1 MHLLCSGPL
10 DLQVSK
16 VSRSG
21 VPTLSSESSQVW
33 VLVPWCCLL
42 PSSNRNSEKSLGSR
56 GVFQGLYQA
65 RKVATALVFFFIDWD
80 SMRFIWK
87 KRSTVKNVFKS
98 VSEEYYFSRL
108 SSPLSFFIN
117 LNQRIC
123 LLILERGERETSM
136 WEKSIGC
143 LRYRPWTCNLGL
155 CPDLELHPWPFDVR
169 DNAPTNWATRP
180 GISSLSF
187 WKQCQRQDMPY
198 ISLEWTSWPFSCHFL
213 VPWIFSSHILL

>member
-10 DLQVSK
+10 DLQVNK

-21 VPTLSSESSQVW
+21 VPALSSESSQVW

-87 KRSTVKNVFKS
+87 KRSTAKNVFKS

-108 SSPLSFFIN
+108 SSPLSFFTN
-117 LNQRIC
+117 LNQRMFIDFREGR
-123 LLILERGERETSM
+123 ERDINVRKIY
-136 WEKSIGC
+136 W
-143 LRYRPWTCNLGL
+143 LPPVQALNLQ
-155 CPDLELHPWPFDVR
+155 PRF
-169 DNAPTNWATRP
+169 
-180 GISSLSF
+180 
-187 WKQCQRQDMPY
+187 
-198 ISLEWTSWPFSCHFL
+198 
-213 VPWIFSSHILL
+213 VP